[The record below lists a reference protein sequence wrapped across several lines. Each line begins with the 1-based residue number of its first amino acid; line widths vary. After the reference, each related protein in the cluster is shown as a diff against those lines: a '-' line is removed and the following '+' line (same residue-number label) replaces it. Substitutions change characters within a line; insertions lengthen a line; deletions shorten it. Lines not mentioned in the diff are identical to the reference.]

1 MGFFIGF
8 CAHKWG
14 KVQED
19 GFQYCSKCGK
29 AKLAPQRS
37 DGKCQHVWEKVDS
50 YKTTDASGNNVKK
63 ITLLYECEDC
73 GEPRQETIVP

>member
-19 GFQYCSKCGK
+19 GFQYCDKCGK
-29 AKLAPQRS
+29 AKLAPQKS
-37 DGKCQHVWEKVDS
+37 DGKCQHYWEQIDRFN
-50 YKTTDASGNNVKK
+50 TTELGAIKR
-63 ITLLYECEDC
+63 ITFLYECTEC
-73 GEPRQETIVP
+73 GETRQEKIET